1 MVQTVT
7 QAVALDLM
15 AAYWDSATSVRLM
28 LYNSATVSSPP
39 TEAELF
45 RAEVIEENG
54 YTRNAIAPTTPAVW
68 NAANGAAE
76 RTMQNSTVTALGG
89 TITYDSY
96 AIIRNGAASANKI
109 AVANASINSFNVVGH
124 GLATGDRVLITADPT
139 ATMPTGLDSLTF
151 YYAQSVDADNFTL
164 TDAPGGS
171 GVAFTDAGTGTL
183 RLRYAAG
190 VAGWHATQTST
201 RTIDPAGDPHP
212 FTGVVAFAA
221 V

>member
-7 QAVALDLM
+7 QAVARSILDV
-15 AAYWDSATSVRLM
+15 YWDTATSVRLM
-28 LYNSATVSSPP
+28 LYNSSLVSSPP

-45 RAEVIEENG
+45 RAEVTEENG

-68 NAANGAAE
+68 SAANAAAE
-76 RTMQNSTVTALGG
+76 RTMQNSSVTASGG

-96 AIIRNGAASANKI
+96 AIIRNGTATANK
-109 AVANASINSFNVVGH
+109 VATATAANNSFSVVGH
-124 GLATGDRVLITADPT
+124 GLSAGDRILITADPT
-139 ATMPTGLDSLTF
+139 ATMPAGLDALTF
-151 YYAQSVDADNFTL
+151 YYAQPIDADSFTL
-164 TDAPGGS
+164 LDAPGGA
-171 GVAFTDAGTGTL
+171 GVAFTDAGSGTL

-190 VAGWHATQTST
+190 VAGWHATQSST

-212 FTGVVAFAA
+212 FTGVIAFAA